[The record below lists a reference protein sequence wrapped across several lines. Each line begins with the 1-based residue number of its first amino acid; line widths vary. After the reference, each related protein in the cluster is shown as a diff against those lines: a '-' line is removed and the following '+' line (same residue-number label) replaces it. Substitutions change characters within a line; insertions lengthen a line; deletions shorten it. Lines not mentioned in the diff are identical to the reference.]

1 MMADLQRGENFT
13 LWQILRKSRRRK
25 VVSRMSETPKEVIT
39 TVDHYNEL
47 VKRATDA
54 EAEVEQLISE
64 HTHMGKMLAKTITDR
79 HNACGEVERLK
90 AIIKT
95 DCEYEQEIRSL
106 ACNILSEFQV
116 YGDSYGVPTL
126 VDVVEL
132 LIEALKA
139 QEVKG

>member
-1 MMADLQRGENFT
+1 MTDIDSLKENIRLLAQDVYERNIT
-13 LWQILRKSRRRK
+13 I
-25 VVSRMSETPKEVIT
+25 MTNETRIKQ
-39 TVDHYNEL
+39 L
-47 VKRATDA
+47 